1 MDENIKKDII
11 ERSENSKNELEKR
24 IKIANIKRFLWLGVA
39 GFGFYK
45 VLTNFKGL
53 GYFEGYGQMTAM
65 LKEGLEQFESL
76 KEVAK

>member
-1 MDENIKKDII
+1 MDENVKKDILK
-11 ERSENSKNELEKR
+11 RSENAQNELEKR

-45 VLTNFKGL
+45 VLSNMECL
-53 GYFEGYGQMTAM
+53 GYFKGYGQITAM
-65 LKEGLEQFESL
+65 LKEGLVESL